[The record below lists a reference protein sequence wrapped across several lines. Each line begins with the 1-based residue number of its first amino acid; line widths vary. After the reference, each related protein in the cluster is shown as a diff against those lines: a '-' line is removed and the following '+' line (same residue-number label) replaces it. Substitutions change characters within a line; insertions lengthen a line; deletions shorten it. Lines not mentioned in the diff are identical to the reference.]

1 MRQKKAKIIIR
12 SIKLPFG
19 EKGAKLA
26 AQILL
31 LAFVLWLA
39 FSSGVSGAIEQVA
52 RRVGANDRVARA
64 AFIMELGVKP
74 KGDDSLI
81 DAVLAVS
88 VPYKNSVEQPERTVE
103 PAAPQTTKK
112 PAKTPSPSPTVK
124 PSPSPPALSPEDIE
138 MEGETE
144 GIDVAAIFNEPLS
157 VRLKGAPQ
165 ILIIHTHSTESYTP
179 DVDNVYIETDITR
192 TLNSN
197 YNVVRVGEELA
208 RALGERGFSVMHD
221 RGVYDYPS
229 YSGSYGRSLT
239 AIESYLKLY
248 PSIKIVIDV
257 HRDALMDA
265 EGKIYKTA
273 VEVGG
278 KSSAQVMLVVGT
290 GDGGS
295 NNPRWKE
302 NLKLAFHLQAAMN
315 VKYKGL
321 ARPINISPERYNQ
334 HVGEA
339 SILVEVGCNGNTLE
353 EALYA
358 ARLFADVAADV
369 LDKLK

>member
-1 MRQKKAKIIIR
+1 MRHKKARIKIC
-12 SIKLPFG
+12 SIKLPLRG
-19 EKGAKLA
+19 KGVRFA
-26 AQILL
+26 AQTLL

-39 FSSGVSGAIEQVA
+39 FSSGVAGTIERLA
-52 RRVGANDRVARA
+52 RRVGEDDRVARA
-64 AFIMELGVKP
+64 AFMMELGVNL

-88 VPYKNSVEQPERTVE
+88 VPNKIPAEPERTPV
-103 PAAPQTTKK
+103 PTPQQPTER
-112 PAKTPSPSPTVK
+112 PIRTPSPSPTTSPK
-124 PSPSPPALSPEDIE
+124 PSPPPALSPEDIE
-138 MEGETE
+138 IKGEAE
-144 GIDVAAIFNEPLS
+144 DIDVAAIFNEPLG
-157 VRLKGAPQ
+157 LKFKGAPQ

-179 DVDNVYIETDITR
+179 DEGDVYIETDITR

-229 YSGSYGRSLT
+229 YSGSYSRSLT

-248 PSIKIVIDV
+248 PSIKVVIDL

-265 EGKIYKTA
+265 EGNIYKTA
-273 VEVGG
+273 VKING

-315 VKYKGL
+315 TKYEGL

-334 HVGEA
+334 HVAEA

-353 EALYA
+353 EALYS
-358 ARLFADVAADV
+358 ARLFADAAADV
-369 LDKLK
+369 FDKLK